1 MPITTQFTWD
11 TPFRVSH
18 KTFGL
23 HNIYFGI
30 WGAYCIALAKHRRKE
45 VPTSFCNDIVNHE
58 TNKCFLN
65 FYSMFTI
72 SCQIVIQV
80 NEGIA
85 KKFTL
90 MVEGDL
96 NEVIEFKCNICIILG
111 YLHSP

>member
-1 MPITTQFTWD
+1 
-11 TPFRVSH
+11 
-18 KTFGL
+18 
-23 HNIYFGI
+23 
-30 WGAYCIALAKHRRKE
+30 
-45 VPTSFCNDIVNHE
+45 
-58 TNKCFLN
+58 
-65 FYSMFTI
+65 MFTI